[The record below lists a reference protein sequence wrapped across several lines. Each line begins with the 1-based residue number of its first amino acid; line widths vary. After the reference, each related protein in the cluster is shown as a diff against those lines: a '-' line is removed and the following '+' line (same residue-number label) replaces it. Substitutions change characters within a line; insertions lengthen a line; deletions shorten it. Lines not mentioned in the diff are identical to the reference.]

1 MADRT
6 VRIPARYN
14 GPPDTANGGYAC
26 GTFAKL
32 AADHQ
37 RPPVA
42 VALLVAPRL
51 DHALEFRP
59 GTRRSQI
66 WDGDRLIAT
75 MTTAAA
81 EFPAVKAVPL
91 QAAAEASGHYRGHVG
106 HPFPTCFVCGVSR
119 EPTDGFPVAPG
130 EVPGAPG
137 IVACPWTP
145 TAALSDRPELVWSV
159 LDCPGGWTADP
170 IREPM
175 VLTRMI
181 AVLRRPP
188 RPLAPHVVVARRW
201 RRQGRTAAVGTALY
215 DDRGELVAKAT
226 AMWTAV
232 GVQELADGR
241 DQGDLDEDE

>member
-1 MADRT
+1 MTDRT

-42 VALLVAPRL
+42 VALLQAPPL
-51 DHALEFRP
+51 DRALEFRS

-81 EFPAVKAVPL
+81 EFPAVEAVSL
-91 QAAAEASGHYRGHVG
+91 RAAAEASGRYRGHAG
-106 HPFPTCFVCGVSR
+106 HPFPTCFVCGAGR

-137 IVACPWTP
+137 VVACPWTP
-145 TAALSDRPELVWSV
+145 TVASSDRPELVWSV

-170 IREPM
+170 VREPM

-188 RPLAPHVVVARRW
+188 RPLVPHVVVARPW
-201 RRQGRTAAVGTALY
+201 RRHGRTTAVGTALY

-232 GVQELADGR
+232 GVRERADGR
-241 DQGDLDEDE
+241 DQGDLDEDG